1 MNCWATKYLRT
12 KTATWA
18 GRVLP
23 SALLGHFPA
32 AWATEGGYAAGIEE
46 RGSQLNPDEAARI
59 DPDTFPY
66 AGLGHGLAQMAR
78 VALPAAVGGAIGH
91 SIDPGGHGVALGMLG
106 GGVAASPWLYQASKA
121 RGMAD
126 VDKAIGAP
134 PVDMDAIDREIGEDP
149 NAGRVQTVEQSAP
162 DYGAKLRALMER
174 QREPS

>member
-1 MNCWATKYLRT
+1 MNYWATEYLRT

-23 SALLGHFPA
+23 SFLLGHFPA

-46 RGSQLNPDEAARI
+46 RGRQLNPEEAAQLN
-59 DPDTFPY
+59 PDTFPY

-91 SIDPGGHGVALGMLG
+91 NIDPGHGTMLGMLG
-106 GGVAASPWLYQASKA
+106 GGIAASPWLYQASKA

-126 VDKAIGAP
+126 VDKAVGAP

-149 NAGRVQTVEQSAP
+149 NAGRVQTFDQAAP
-162 DYGAKLRALMER
+162 DYSAKLRAMMA
-174 QREPS
+174 